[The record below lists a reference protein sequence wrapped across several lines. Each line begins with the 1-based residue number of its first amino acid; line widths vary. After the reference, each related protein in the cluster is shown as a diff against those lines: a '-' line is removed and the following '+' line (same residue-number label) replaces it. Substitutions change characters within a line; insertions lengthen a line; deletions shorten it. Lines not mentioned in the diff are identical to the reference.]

1 MKKYVI
7 KRILSIIPV
16 LFVVSIIIFSL
27 IHLTPGD
34 PAALML
40 GDGATQEDIDALREV
55 MGLNE
60 PLPIRYMKWLGK
72 VFQGDFGSSVV
83 GGQPVSKMILS
94 HFQPTIALTIY
105 SVLIAVLISLPLG
118 MIAARKRGT
127 PVDAAVSGLSL
138 CGISMPGFLLGLL
151 MIMFF
156 GVQLR
161 WFPVSGYKSLS
172 DGFFVHIRSLFM
184 PAVALGFMHS
194 ALMMRMTK
202 SAMMEVL
209 NSDYIRMAKAKGVK
223 EFFLVSKHAF
233 KNTLVSII
241 TVIGQSIIG
250 ILSGAAVV
258 ESLFGIPGMGSL
270 IVNSIGRRDYEVI
283 QGVVLVIALIN
294 VVISL
299 LIDLVY
305 GLIDPRIRISE

>member
-16 LFVVSIIIFSL
+16 LFVVSVIIFSL
-27 IHLTPGD
+27 VHLTPGD

-40 GDGATQEDIDALREV
+40 GDDATQEDINELREV
-55 MGLNE
+55 MGLND
-60 PLPIRYMKWLGK
+60 PIPIQYVKWIGRVL
-72 VFQGDFGSSVV
+72 QGDLGDSVV
-83 GGQPVSKMILS
+83 GGQSVTTMIVE

-105 SVLIAVLISLPLG
+105 SVLIAVLIALPLG

-127 PVDAAVSGLSL
+127 PADALVSGISL

-151 MIMFF
+151 MIMLLA
-156 GVQLR
+156 VKMR
-161 WFPVSGYKSLS
+161 WFPVSGYKSIS
-172 DGFFVHIRSLFM
+172 DGFFAHIRSLFM
-184 PAVALGFMHS
+184 PALALGFMHS

-202 SAMMEVL
+202 SAMLEVL

-241 TVIGQSIIG
+241 TVIGQSVIG

-258 ESLFGIPGMGSL
+258 ESLFGIPGIGNLM
-270 IVNSIGRRDYEVI
+270 VNSIGRRDYEVI
-283 QGVVLVIALIN
+283 QGVVLVIAVIN
-294 VVISL
+294 VVVSL
-299 LIDLVY
+299 IIDLVY
-305 GLIDPRIRISE
+305 GLVDPRIRLSD